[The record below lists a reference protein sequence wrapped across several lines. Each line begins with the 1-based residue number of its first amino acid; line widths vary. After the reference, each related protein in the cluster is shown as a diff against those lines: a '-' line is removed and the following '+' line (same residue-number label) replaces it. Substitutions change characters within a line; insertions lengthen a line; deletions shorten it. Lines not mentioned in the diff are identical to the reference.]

1 MAISVLPLALR
12 SWLRFH
18 QRRFRLQRPRVGT
31 LKADHLWR
39 VRPVSRVFGLDR
51 GLPIDRYYIE
61 RFLSSHCDDLQ
72 GHVLEVGDDYYTRR
86 FGGRGLVTS
95 DVLHVTEG
103 NPKATIVADL
113 TSADSIPSNTFDCI
127 IFVQTLQ
134 MIYDLRAALQHIY
147 RILRPG
153 GVLLVTCHGIS
164 KIARREGLDP
174 WGEYW
179 RLTTQSA
186 RRLFE
191 DCFPAFNV
199 TVATYGN
206 VLAAVASLH
215 ELAAEEMEQDELD
228 YLDPDYE
235 VLIGIRAAKPR
246 QN

>member
-31 LKADHLWR
+31 LKSDHLWR

-72 GHVLEVGDDYYTRR
+72 GHVLEVGDDFYTRK

-153 GVLLVTCHGIS
+153 GVVLVTCHGIS

>member
-1 MAISVLPLALR
+1 MTVARVSRMAISVLPLSLR
-12 SWLRFH
+12 CWLRFQ

-31 LKADHLWR
+31 LNSDHLRR
-39 VRPVSRVFGLDR
+39 VSPVSRVFGLDR

-72 GHVLEVGDDYYTRR
+72 V
-86 FGGRGLVTS
+86 VTQ
-95 DVLHVTEG
+95 G
-103 NPKATIVADL
+103 NPQATIVADL
-113 TSADSIPSNTFDCI
+113 TNADSIPSNSFDCI

-134 MIYDLRAALQHIY
+134 MIYDLRAALHHIY

-179 RLTTQSA
+179 RLTAQSA

-191 DCFPAFNV
+191 EFFPAFNV

-215 ELAAEEMEQDELD
+215 GLAMEEVDQDELD

-246 QN
+246 

>member
-31 LKADHLWR
+31 LKSDHLWR

-61 RFLSSHCDDLQ
+61 RFLSSHCDDIQ
-72 GHVLEVGDDYYTRR
+72 GHVLEVGDDYYTRK
-86 FGGRGLVTS
+86 FGGWGLVTS
-95 DVLHVTEG
+95 DVLHVTQG

-113 TSADSIPSNTFDCI
+113 TRADSIPSNTFDCI

-153 GVLLVTCHGIS
+153 GVVLVTCHGIS

-186 RRLFE
+186 RRLFQE
-191 DCFPAFNV
+191 IFPAPHV
-199 TVATYGN
+199 RVGMYGN
-206 VLAAVASLH
+206 VLTAIASLH
-215 ELAAEEMEQDELD
+215 GLAAEEMDQDELD
-228 YLDPDYE
+228 YLDPNYE

-246 QN
+246 

>member
-1 MAISVLPLALR
+1 
-12 SWLRFH
+12 
-18 QRRFRLQRPRVGT
+18 VGT
-31 LKADHLWR
+31 LKSDHLWR

-61 RFLSSHCDDLQ
+61 RFLASHCDDLQ
-72 GHVLEVGDDYYTRR
+72 GHVLEVGDDYYTRK
-86 FGGRGLVTS
+86 FGGRGVVTS
-95 DVLHVTEG
+95 DVLHVTQG
-103 NPKATIVADL
+103 NPKATVVADL

-153 GVLLVTCHGIS
+153 GVVLVTCHGIS

-179 RLTTQSA
+179 RLTGQSA

-199 TVATYGN
+199 TVVTYGN

-215 ELAAEEMEQDELD
+215 GLAVEEMDQDELD
-228 YLDPDYE
+228 YLDSDYE